1 MSRIGQVVDSS
12 DSRMNLFKEGGN
24 DTNSRTNLFKEGE
37 MIRVTNAQLKLKNVM
52 GSNYH
57 KAQ

>member
-1 MSRIGQVVDSS
+1 MPKSS
-12 DSRMNLFKEGGN
+12 SNIQLDANKIPPIRKHIMLSKFV
-24 DTNSRTNLFKEGE
+24 
-37 MIRVTNAQLKLKNVM
+37 IRVTKAQLKLKNVM